1 MADDFRAAL
10 DALVRGLFPGTS
22 GAQCVQRLSA
32 GATLQTWSFGAA
44 SGSERHA
51 LIMRRS
57 PGGLRSDDSV
67 PLAIEA
73 ALLRAIHGTGVP
85 VPEVVHVLQ
94 ASDGLGDGFIMRRIE
109 GETIPRKI
117 LRDPAFATA
126 RARLVAQMA
135 QTLATIHSLDTSG
148 LPPLPVRT
156 AAGTLAVLVQR
167 QRGLSHASSVFEW
180 ALRWLGENLP
190 SDPPSPSLVHGDFR
204 LGNVIVDEGGLRAV
218 LDWENAHLGD
228 PAEDLAW
235 ICLPPWRF
243 GRIDH
248 AVAGIAPRG
257 ELYSA
262 WEAATGNR
270 VEPERVRWWQ
280 AAGSMRWGLGC
291 AGMQEWFTSGRDATV
306 ERGMIGRRVSEN
318 ELDLLRLLASGD
330 EHA

>member
-1 MADDFRAAL
+1 MTADAFTAAL
-10 DALVRGLFPGTS
+10 DALVRNLFPGAS
-22 GAQCVQRLSA
+22 AQNVQRLSA
-32 GATLQTWSFGAA
+32 GATLQTWSFDAA
-44 SGSERHA
+44 DGSERHA

-57 PGGLRSDDSV
+57 PGGLRGDDSV
-67 PLAIEA
+67 PLSTEA
-73 ALLRAIHGTGVP
+73 ALLQAIHGSGVP
-85 VPEVVHVLQ
+85 VPEVLHVLQ
-94 ASDGLGDGFIMRRIE
+94 PGDGLGDGFIMRRID

-126 RARLVAQMA
+126 RAQLVPQMA
-135 QTLATIHSLDTSG
+135 RALASIHSLDTSG

-156 AAGTLAVLVQR
+156 AASTLATLLQR
-167 QRGLSHASSVFEW
+167 QHNAPRANSVFEW
-180 ALRWLGENLP
+180 ALRWLSENLP

-204 LGNVIVDEGGLRAV
+204 LGNVIVDESGLRAV
-218 LDWENAHLGD
+218 LDLEIAHLGD

-243 GRIDH
+243 GRIDLP
-248 AVAGIAPRG
+248 VAGIAPRR
-257 ELYSA
+257 ELHAA
-262 WEAATGNR
+262 WEAASGKP

-280 AAGSMRWGLGC
+280 AVGSLRWGMGC
-291 AGMQEWFTSGRDATV
+291 AAMSEWFTSGGDATV